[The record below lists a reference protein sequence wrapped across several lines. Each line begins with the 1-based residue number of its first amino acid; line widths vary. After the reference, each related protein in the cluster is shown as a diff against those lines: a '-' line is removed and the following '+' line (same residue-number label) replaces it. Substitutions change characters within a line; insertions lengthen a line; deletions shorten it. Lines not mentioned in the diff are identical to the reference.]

1 MRRSVESKHLV
12 ILMLFLFMMINFAD
26 KAVIGLAGPN
36 IMKAFNL
43 TPVEF
48 GFIGSAFFFLFAI
61 SGIGFGFLANRYDSH
76 KIVTLLALIW
86 ALVQF
91 PIVVSAS
98 YGVLLASRI
107 ILGFGEG
114 PAYPLALHTGYQ
126 WFDNSERNLPGAIIQ
141 QGAPF
146 GLAVSG
152 PVLTYIIV
160 YYNWQAAFVFLGVI
174 GFIWVAVWWALGFA
188 GRKKPPV
195 AAVMVTED
203 NRSFSY
209 AKVFSDPTFISI
221 LLLYFVEFT
230 ITALFFVWV
239 PTYLTSGLEFSKIE
253 TGWIFSIVH
262 FAGIPAVLVIAKVS
276 GDMLKRGVSSRISR
290 GLVVSCSAI
299 IGGVFFMMLTTGI
312 SPIAKVV
319 CLTIGTVLASLA
331 FAFGPL
337 MIAEISPSS
346 RRGGLLGIMNSVNT
360 LAGLIAPV
368 AMGLF
373 VQANATSVAAGYQ
386 RGFMLV
392 GILLA
397 ITGLIGAICMNP
409 ERSRARLLS
418 DAQPVA
424 PTAVADG
431 IRP

>member
-1 MRRSVESKHLV
+1 MKRVIESKHLV
-12 ILMLFLFMMINFAD
+12 IAMLFLFMMINFAD

-76 KIVTLLALIW
+76 KIVAILGLIW
-86 ALVQF
+86 AVTQL
-91 PIVVSAS
+91 PIVFSAS

-107 ILGFGEG
+107 ALGFGEG

-146 GLAVSG
+146 GLAVAG

-160 YYNWQAAFVFLGVI
+160 YFGWQAAFVFLGAI
-174 GFIWVAVWWALGFA
+174 GFLWVAVWWALGFA
-188 GRKKPPV
+188 GQKKPPV
-195 AAVMVTED
+195 AAAMVTED
-203 NRSFSY
+203 ERSFSY
-209 AKVFSDPTFISI
+209 AKVFTDPTFVSI

-239 PTYLTSGLEFSKIE
+239 PAYLTTGLQFTKIE

-262 FAGIPAVLVIAKVS
+262 FAGIPAVLIIAKIS
-276 GDMLKRGVSSRISR
+276 GDMLKRGVRSRIAR
-290 GLVVSCSAI
+290 GLMVSTCAI

-319 CLTIGTVLASLA
+319 CLTLGTVLASLA

-368 AMGLF
+368 AMGFF
-373 VQANATSVAAGYQ
+373 VEANAASTVAGYQ

-409 ERSRARLLS
+409 ERSRARLR
-418 DAQPVA
+418 AEPEPVA
-424 PTAVADG
+424 HAAMTAKA
-431 IRP
+431 